1 MNTTFDYYRFDK
13 MTKIIKKIEVI
24 LIIIFDFELLTP
36 IFS

>member
-13 MTKIIKKIEVI
+13 MTKIIKEIEVI

-36 IFS
+36 IFL